1 MKVGLSPGRVDKA
14 EDTLREAVKTLDQVI
29 NQVSSGKSASDYSHA
44 IWETYS
50 KAEYSIMMLKLHL
63 AVETPGRLAG
73 KNKTT
78 DTDIDTLKKAS
89 DELSA
94 ALTYT
99 AGGDY
104 SKALESARR
113 GRDMLRETLLLIRK
127 VKV

>member
-1 MKVGLSPGRVDKA
+1 MGLSPGRVDKA
-14 EDTLREAVKTLDQVI
+14 EDTLREAVKTLDRVI
-29 NQVSSGKSASDYSHA
+29 SQVSSGKSASDYSHA

-73 KNKTT
+73 KNKTA

-94 ALTYT
+94 ALNYT
-99 AGGDY
+99 EEGDY

-127 VKV
+127 VKA

>member
-1 MKVGLSPGRVDKA
+1 MGLSPGRVDKA
-14 EDTLREAVKTLDQVI
+14 EDTLREAVKTLDRVI
-29 NQVSSGKSASDYSHA
+29 SQVSSGKSTSDYSHA

-50 KAEYSIMMLKLHL
+50 KAEYSITMLKLHL

-78 DTDIDTLKKAS
+78 ETDIDTLKKAS

-94 ALTYT
+94 ALNYT
-99 AGGDY
+99 EDGDY

-113 GRDMLRETLLLIRK
+113 GRDILRETLLHIRR
-127 VKV
+127 VKA

>member
-14 EDTLREAVKTLDQVI
+14 ADTLREAVKTLDQVI
-29 NQVSSGKSASDYSHA
+29 SQVSSGKSTSDYSHA

-50 KAEYSIMMLKLHL
+50 KAEYSVTMLKLHL
-63 AVETPGRLAG
+63 AIETPGRLVR

-78 DTDIDTLKKAS
+78 KTDIDTLKKAS

-94 ALTYT
+94 ALNYT
-99 AGGDY
+99 EEGDY

-113 GRDMLRETLLLIRK
+113 GRDILRETLLLIRK
-127 VKV
+127 VKA